1 MVLGYKWSSE
11 SCPRPRS
18 QLPVL
23 ESWQFIPVLQFSAA
37 EAQGSDGNRSLGLSC
52 RVSGLDVTALS
63 FCPSTSA
70 VRPQTQGDVV
80 SARLASPVPKKN

>member
-1 MVLGYKWSSE
+1 M
-11 SCPRPRS
+11 
-18 QLPVL
+18 L